1 MKKVFLIVCMLVP
14 SLLIFGIEMRRSNAI
29 GQDLGMLDGQQ
40 DYYLSKDENRTQ
52 LFGPDGLVWTEEEFF
67 DADEKLVVRSYH
79 QKDLHSSLQFV
90 NGILQAKMVGDQ
102 TDYYRYSD
110 DGKLEQITRF
120 VDGVLRY
127 SKIFAYDEIDGRLL
141 HVITLEEDRQSIRY
155 FTRFQDRS
163 YLTAFSADGG
173 QSFIRIGP
181 AALIEFSF
189 AVDDLTNL
197 VSVVAREEGGFLVNR
212 KGIVQTYDASGLLIE
227 EASDGSVVTYLY
239 NEERLLIQTHTK
251 YEDHRERIIT
261 YEQGEKRMVE
271 ERRGPLVISMTKYL
285 EDGNMVKTL
294 FSGGQAYSDITYGQD
309 GIKVLAI
316 TYY

>member
-1 MKKVFLIVCMLVP
+1 MKKAFLIVCMMLP

-67 DADEKLVVRSYH
+67 DADEHLVVRSYH
-79 QKDLHSSLQFV
+79 QKDLQSRSQFV
-90 NGILQAKMVGDQ
+90 NGTLQAKMIGDQ

-110 DGKLEQITRF
+110 DGKLEQMSRF
-120 VDGVLRY
+120 INGELRY

-141 HVITLEEDRQSIRY
+141 HIITLEEDRHSIRY

-173 QSFIRIGP
+173 QSFIRIGS

-189 AVDDLTNL
+189 ASDDLTNL
-197 VSVVAREEGGFLVNR
+197 VSVVAREEGGFLVHR
-212 KGIVQTYDASGLLIE
+212 KDFVQTYDGSGLLIKE
-227 EASDGSVVTYLY
+227 VSDTSVVTYLY

-251 YEDHRERIIT
+251 YEDHLERIIT

-271 ERRGPLVISMTKYL
+271 ERRGPLTLSKTKYL
-285 EDGNMVKTL
+285 EDGKMIKTL

-309 GIKVLAI
+309 GIRVLAI